1 MTGPC
6 EEPLSQSPRYRFA
19 RLPTEVE
26 SGEMAKK
33 PVVVYTCRECDA
45 QSPKWLGRCP
55 ECGGWSTF
63 EEGHAPG
70 TSHPSAVPSSG
81 ASPTPLTEIELLD
94 LPRISSGLPQFDRV
108 LGGGIVPGAVTLIGG
123 EPGVG
128 KSTLIIQV
136 AQSLAREGTV
146 LYVSGEESPSQIA
159 LRATRLGIADARIL
173 LLSETS
179 AEAVVAE
186 MERSRPVA
194 AIVDS
199 IQTMQSSTS
208 TSAPGS
214 VSQVRDS
221 AMAILTAAKRLD
233 VPVFLIG
240 HITKEGTIA
249 GPKTLEHM
257 VDTVTYFEGDRFQD
271 ARILRA
277 FKNRFG
283 PVGEVAMFRMHDNGL
298 EEIANPSHA
307 LLEHRSGAPGAAI
320 VAAIEGT
327 RTLMV
332 EIQALVTKTH
342 FPSPRRMAM
351 GVDANRLHILL
362 AVLERRTPFG
372 FTDKDV
378 YVNVTGG
385 LELDEPALDLGIVA
399 AIMSSAADR
408 PLPWQLALFG
418 EVGLLGE
425 VRTVSRAEE
434 RAREAA
440 ALGFTSLIV
449 PAGNAGSIRADLEA
463 RGLARVDQLTALLGL
478 G

>member
-1 MTGPC
+1 M
-6 EEPLSQSPRYRFA
+6 A
-19 RLPTEVE
+19 R
-26 SGEMAKK
+26 KQ
-33 PVVVYTCRECDA
+33 VVVYTCRECDA

-63 EEGHAPG
+63 DESAPAAPARKGPSIG
-70 TSHPSAVPSSG
+70 TG
-81 ASPTPLTEIELLD
+81 AAATPLTQIDLVD

-108 LGGGIVPGAVTLIGG
+108 LGGGIVPGSVTLIGG

-136 AQSLAREGTV
+136 AKSLTPEGKV
-146 LYVSGEESPSQIA
+146 LYVSGEESPTQIA
-159 LRATRLGIADARIL
+159 LRARRLGVADDSIL
-173 LLSETS
+173 LLAETNVETIL
-179 AEAVVAE
+179 AEV
-186 MERSRPVA
+186 ERTHPVA
-194 AIVDS
+194 VIIDS
-199 IQTMQSSTS
+199 IQTMQAPNS

-221 AMAILTAAKRLD
+221 AMAILTTAKRLD
-233 VPVFLIG
+233 IPVFLIG

-271 ARILRA
+271 ARLLRA

-283 PVGEVAMFRMHDNGL
+283 PVGEVAMFRMHDDGL

-320 VAAIEGT
+320 VAAVEGT

-351 GVDANRLHILL
+351 GVDGNRLHILL

-378 YVNVTGG
+378 YVNVAGG
-385 LELDEPALDLGIVA
+385 LDLDEPALDLGIVA
-399 AIMSSAADR
+399 AVMSSVADR

-418 EVGLLGE
+418 ELGLLGE
-425 VRTVSRAEE
+425 IRGVSRSEE

-440 ALGFTSLIV
+440 ALGFTSLLV
-449 PAGNAGSIRADLEA
+449 PAANASSIKADVQVTGVA
-463 RGLARVDQLTALLGL
+463 RIDQLTSLLGL
-478 G
+478 A

>member
-1 MTGPC
+1 M
-6 EEPLSQSPRYRFA
+6 A
-19 RLPTEVE
+19 R
-26 SGEMAKK
+26 K
-33 PVVVYTCRECDA
+33 PVLVYTCRECDA

-63 EEGHAPG
+63 EESAATAPG
-70 TSHPSAVPSSG
+70 RAPLPGSG
-81 ASPTPLTEIELLD
+81 ATATPLTDVELLE

-108 LGGGIVPGAVTLIGG
+108 LGGGIVPGGVILIGG
-123 EPGVG
+123 EPGIG
-128 KSTLIIQV
+128 KSTLLLQV
-136 AQSLAREGTV
+136 ARSMASSGAV

-159 LRATRLGIADARIL
+159 LRARRLGVADARIL
-173 LLSETS
+173 LLAETGV
-179 AEAVVAE
+179 EPITAE
-186 MERSRPVA
+186 MERARPA
-194 AIVDS
+194 AVIIDS
-199 IQTMQSSTS
+199 IQTMHVSTS

-221 AMAILTAAKRLD
+221 AMAILTVAKRLD

-257 VDTVTYFEGDRFQD
+257 VDTVIYFEGDRFQD

-283 PVGEVAMFRMHDNGL
+283 PAGEVSMLRMHDDGL
-298 EEIANPSHA
+298 EEISNPSQA
-307 LLEHRSGAPGAAI
+307 LLEHRSAAPGAAI
-320 VAAIEGT
+320 VAAAEGT

-332 EIQALVTKTH
+332 EIQALVTRTH

-362 AVLERRTPFG
+362 AVLERRTSFG

-385 LELDEPALDLGIVA
+385 LSLDEPALDLGIIAAVA
-399 AIMSSAADR
+399 SSAANR
-408 PLPWQLALFG
+408 AIPWNTAVFG

-425 VRTVSRAEE
+425 VRGVGRVEE

-440 ALGFTSLIV
+440 ALGFTSIV
-449 PAGNAGSIRADLEA
+449 VPSSSVASVKADIEA
-463 RGLARVDQLTALLGL
+463 RGIARVDQLAAVLGL